1 MKKSPPTPDVNA
13 KAPRSKHVSSEDPPV
28 PTMDTPPEAPAETTA
43 DSATGFDRATDA
55 VNQEYRSG
63 LLPGSDDIDPHEA
76 VLQDDDV
83 DDDPDALEETME
95 PDRDVDAAEGVD
107 PVKYA
112 EFWDERQS
120 FPQQDD
126 PDLEAPLEERATRP
140 SEEDLSD
147 PDMDQLSDPDTD
159 QVSDPEQDMLGA
171 VKRPS
176 DKR

>member
-13 KAPRSKHVSSEDPPV
+13 KAPRSRHVSSDDPPV
-28 PTMDTPPEAPAETTA
+28 PTMDAPPEAPAETDA

-55 VNQEYRSG
+55 AHQEYRSG
-63 LLPGSDDIDPHEA
+63 LLPGSDDIEPHEA
-76 VLQDDDV
+76 VLQEDDV
-83 DDDPDALEETME
+83 DDDPDALEEVMD

-120 FPQQDD
+120 FAQQDD
-126 PDLEAPLEERATRP
+126 PDFEAPLEERATRP

-147 PDMDQLSDPDTD
+147 PDPDTE
-159 QVSDPEQDMLGA
+159 QNNEPEQDMLGA
-171 VKRPS
+171 VKRSS
-176 DKR
+176 DER